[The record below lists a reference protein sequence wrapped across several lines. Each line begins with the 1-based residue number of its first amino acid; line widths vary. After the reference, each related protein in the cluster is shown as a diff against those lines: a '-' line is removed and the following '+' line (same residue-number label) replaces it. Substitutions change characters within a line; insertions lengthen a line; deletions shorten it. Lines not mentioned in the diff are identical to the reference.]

1 MDSYSPAVSSAF
13 FLRDQG
19 KVSSEE
25 LGMVKVGKESS
36 RRDQATGVRTAVEVG
51 CFLMDATLVLAGHLA
66 GFWVR
71 FYSGLATGPL
81 FTDTEIIPTAGDY
94 LSHFVLGGILFSI
107 LLVRAGAYRRNA
119 LLRRQAAFQSL
130 SKAAFQ
136 WVVLYLLVSL
146 FFKLDPP
153 ISRTFVLISGSL
165 IIPLLFLGRMMLLRG
180 LHRSV
185 WGDQMRTRLLVVGW
199 NEQARELAQAQSH
212 RDSIHPVHLVGWVP
226 LPGQKAKPHGG
237 QKVPQLGELADVENL
252 LVTGDFDGVL
262 LADVSADPG
271 EIARLRDTCYRENAD
286 FLVVPNVFEVL
297 LAGLHLE
304 MLGKV
309 PVLGANRLPLDSALN
324 RCVKRGLDIAG
335 GLFGLVVFAPV
346 MLIAAFFVWAES
358 PGPVIY
364 RQVRSG
370 RFGRN
375 FRMMKIR
382 TMKPDAEKE
391 TGPKWASEGDGRRLW
406 CGAFLRKWNIDELP
420 QFWHVLTGE
429 MTLVGPRPER
439 PEFIRKFKHEIR
451 NYNVRHAAKPGMTGW
466 AQVSGL
472 RGNTS
477 LDERVQADLW
487 YLENWSVALD
497 FYIMFATLFKKQKN
511 AY

>member
-1 MDSYSPAVSSAF
+1 MDSGSTTVSSTLF
-13 FLRDQG
+13 FREKNNKYCEKELV
-19 KVSSEE
+19 VS
-25 LGMVKVGKESS
+25 VGKESS
-36 RRDQATGVRTAVEVG
+36 RRDHATGIRTAVEIV
-51 CFLMDATLVLAGHLA
+51 CFLMDALLVLAGHLA

-71 FYSGLATGPL
+71 FYSGWATGPL
-81 FTDTEIIPTAGDY
+81 FTDTEKIPTVGGY
-94 LSHFVLGGILFSI
+94 LSHFVLGGILFSL

-153 ISRTFVLISGSL
+153 IARTFVLISGLL
-165 IIPLLFLGRMMLLRG
+165 IIPLLFAGRMMVLRA

-185 WGDQMRTRLLVVGW
+185 FGDRLRTRLLVVGW
-199 NEQARELAQAQSH
+199 NEQAGELAMAQSQKE
-212 RDSIHPVHLVGWVP
+212 SIHPVHLVGWVP
-226 LPGQKAKPHGG
+226 LPGQNAEPEARNHITK
-237 QKVPQLGELADVENL
+237 LGNLEDVENL

-262 LADVSADPG
+262 LADVSAG
-271 EIARLRDTCYRENAD
+271 AQTIGSLRDLCYRENAD

-309 PVLGANRLPLDSALN
+309 PVLGTDRLPLDSTLN
-324 RCVKRGLDIAG
+324 RCLKRGLDIVGALV
-335 GLFGLVVFAPV
+335 GLAVFAPV
-346 MLIAAFFVWAES
+346 MLVAAFLVWAEK

-382 TMKPDAEKE
+382 TMIENAEGE
-391 TGPKWASEGDGRRLW
+391 TGPKWATEKDDRRLW
-406 CGAFLRKWNIDELP
+406 SGPFLRKWNIDELP

-466 AQVSGL
+466 AQVNGL

-477 LDERVQADLW
+477 LQERVQADLW

-497 FYIMFATLFKKQKN
+497 LYIMFATVFKKQKN

>member
-1 MDSYSPAVSSAF
+1 MEGYHPAVSSPF
-13 FLRDQG
+13 FFREKGD
-19 KVSSEE
+19 VSREDI
-25 LGMVKVGKESS
+25 GMVKVGKESS
-36 RRDQATGVRTAVEVG
+36 RRDQATGIRTAVEIG
-51 CFLMDATLVLAGHLA
+51 CFLMDVLLVLAGHLT

-71 FYSGLATGPL
+71 FYSGWCTGPF
-81 FTDTEIIPTAGDY
+81 FTDSTLMPSLGKYA
-94 LSHFVLGGILFSI
+94 SHFILGGILFSL

-119 LLRRQAAFQSL
+119 LLRRQTAFQSL
-130 SKAAFQ
+130 ARAAFE
-136 WVVLYLLVSL
+136 WIVVYLLVSL

-153 ISRTFVLISGSL
+153 IARTFVLISGLL
-165 IIPLLFLGRMMLLRG
+165 IVPLLFGGRMLLLRAI
-180 LHRSV
+180 HRSA
-185 WGDQMRTRLLVVGW
+185 WGDRMRTRLLVVGW
-199 NEQARELAQAQSH
+199 NEQAGELAQAQSH
-212 RDSIHPVHLVGWVP
+212 RESIHPVHLVGWVP

-237 QKVPQLGELADVENL
+237 QKVPQLGELAEVESL

-262 LADVSADPG
+262 LADVSAG
-271 EIARLRDTCYRENAD
+271 SSQIAALRDLCYRENTD

-309 PVLGANRLPLDSALN
+309 PVLGTDRLPLDSTLN
-324 RCVKRGLDIAG
+324 RCLKRGVDIAG
-335 GLFGLVVFAPV
+335 ALVGLILFAPV
-346 MLIAAFFVWAES
+346 MLVAAFFVWAEK

-382 TMKPDAEKE
+382 TMKEDAEKE
-391 TGPKWASEGDGRRLW
+391 TGPKWATKEDGRRLW

-466 AQVSGL
+466 AQVNGL

-477 LDERVQADLW
+477 LEERVNADLW
-487 YLENWSVALD
+487 YLENWSLALD

>member
-1 MDSYSPAVSSAF
+1 MDSCSDAISSAF
-13 FLRDQG
+13 FFREKTD
-19 KVSSEE
+19 KKCKEE
-25 LGMVKVGKESS
+25 FVVRIGKESS
-36 RRDQATGVRTAVEVG
+36 RRDHATGIRTAVEVG
-51 CFLMDATLVLAGHLA
+51 CFLMDALLVLAGHLA

-71 FYSGLATGPL
+71 FYSGWATGPL
-81 FTDTEIIPTAGDY
+81 FTDSTQLPSLQAY
-94 LSHFVLGGILFSI
+94 LSHFLLGGILFSI

-119 LLRRQAAFQSL
+119 LLRRQTAFQAL

-153 ISRTFVLISGSL
+153 IARTFVLISGLL
-165 IIPLLFLGRMMLLRG
+165 IIPLLFTGRMVLLRAI
-180 LHRSV
+180 HRSA
-185 WGDQMRTRLLVVGW
+185 WGDRMRTRLLVVGW
-199 NEQARELAQAQSH
+199 NEQAGELAQAQSQKE
-212 RDSIHPVHLVGWVP
+212 SIHPVHLVGWVP
-226 LPGQKAKPHGG
+226 LPGQNAEPEARSHIPK
-237 QKVPQLGELADVENL
+237 LGNLQDVENL

-262 LADVSADPG
+262 LADVSAG
-271 EIARLRDTCYRENAD
+271 TQTIGSLRDLCYRENAD

-297 LAGLHLE
+297 LSGLHLE

-309 PVLGANRLPLDSALN
+309 PVLGTDRLPLDSTLN
-324 RCVKRGLDIAG
+324 RCLKRGIDTVGAVAG
-335 GLFGLVVFAPV
+335 LAVFAPV
-346 MLIAAFFVWAES
+346 MLLAAFLVWAEK

-375 FRMMKIR
+375 FQMIKIR
-382 TMKPDAEKE
+382 TMKLDAEKE
-391 TGPKWASEGDGRRLW
+391 TGPKWASEGDDRRLW
-406 CGAFLRKWNIDELP
+406 IGAFLRKWNIDELP

-466 AQVSGL
+466 AQVNGL

-477 LDERVQADLW
+477 LQERVQADLW

-497 FYIMFATLFKKQKN
+497 FYIMFMTLFKKQKN